1 MGNVKKGRHSVPF
14 WGKLCASLLCA
25 VMLVSSA
32 ADSGAMVKASAS
44 SSQDEIAALEKK
56 ISDLNK
62 QNEKLKDQIS
72 SFTGDISENK
82 EQINNLNVLI
92 NGINDEIDTCT
103 KLIEAKL
110 ADIDTKSAEID
121 AVTLTIADK
130 EKEIEDKQ
138 LQIADM
144 RAQNDENL
152 KKFAKLARALYM
164 NDTSGAIPVLNGSDN
179 WYDYFVYSDVVKN
192 ISGQNVMF
200 MERLQNSIKQQ
211 ETLIDELDRNIEKLQ
226 QDKQDLEEKKAGF
239 EQDKAALEAQM
250 QELTNN
256 AETNKSYVNNL
267 ISRNSK
273 LQSQISGYQSQ
284 IKKNE
289 AQIEKDNAEI
299 DRIIE
304 EAQKEN
310 KEEIVYDSNF
320 LWPVGKAYQKIT
332 TPFGYD
338 PWRGGQHRAIDITG
352 SVPGVIGGKNIYA
365 AQSGTVI
372 TASATCSHNYAKSS
386 YHSCGYGYGNYI
398 VIDHGGGVTTLYA
411 HCASLNVKKGQKV
424 QKGDVIGIVGT
435 TGWST
440 GYHLHFEI
448 RKNNTPVNPMSYT
461 YQYIS

>member
-1 MGNVKKGRHSVPF
+1 M
-14 WGKLCASLLCA
+14 
-25 VMLVSSA
+25 
-32 ADSGAMVKASAS
+32 ASAS
-44 SSQDEIAALEKK
+44 SSQEEIEALEKK

-62 QNEKLKDQIS
+62 KNEQLKDQIS
-72 SFTGDISENK
+72 SFNGDISENK
-82 EQINNLNVLI
+82 EKISELNDLI
-92 NGINDEIDTCT
+92 NGINEEIDTCT

-110 ADIDTKSAEID
+110 ADIDAKSAEID
-121 AVTLTIADK
+121 AVILTIADK
-130 EKEIEDKQ
+130 EDEIGDKQ

-144 RAQNDENL
+144 RAQNEENL
-152 KKFAKLARALYM
+152 EKFAKLARALYM
-164 NDTSGAIPVLNGSDN
+164 NNTSGAIPVLNGSDN

-211 ETLIDELDRNIEKLQ
+211 ETLIDELDRDIKKLQ

-239 EQDKAALEAQM
+239 EKDKAELEAQM
-250 QELTNN
+250 QELTTN
-256 AETNKSYVNNL
+256 AETQKSYVNNL
-267 ISRNSK
+267 IYTNSK

-352 SVPGVIGGKNIYA
+352 STPGVIGGTNIYA

-372 TASATCSHNYAKSS
+372 TSSFNCTHNYAKSG

-411 HCASLNVKKGQKV
+411 HCASLNVVKGQKV
-424 QKGDVIGIVGT
+424 KKGDVIGIVGT

-448 RKNNTPVNPMSYT
+448 RKNNVPVNPMSYT